1 MPIVPPIATVAAPVT
16 PLLMS
21 TVIDRLY
28 REWLTPSDLQPVQVS
43 LDVTVTDT
51 ATALTLDTD
60 MMAPDEVAIISPGTV
75 VEIGL
80 EQMLV
85 TSFAAGTAVVR
96 RGHAGTTAVA
106 HTSGELVVFAPRF
119 SRQSAFDAVAD
130 EVVSLH
136 PRLWGRSIET
146 FNQSGGAPEDVDYT
160 AIDVAAVSWLNQ
172 DYFQTGTGQ
181 IISGWPSSN
190 TGRALIVS
198 GVPSGYDAIVTL
210 KHEIPRPTAL
220 TDDLTGTGF
229 RLVGQWAAIVILG
242 AAARM
247 AGYIDT
253 TRLTVDWAANAEQ
266 TALAPAGTATALHRR
281 LSQMKEEHLR
291 SAERRQQAE
300 YPAVVSYNDP
310 FNPLT
315 RA

>member
-1 MPIVPPIATVAAPVT
+1 MPVAPAAVV

-43 LDVTVTDT
+43 LNVTVTDT
-51 ATALTLDTD
+51 DTTLTLDTT
-60 MMAPDEVAIISPGTV
+60 MMSPDEVAIISPGTV
-75 VEIGL
+75 LEVGL

-85 TSFAAGTAVVR
+85 TSFSAGQAVVR
-96 RGHAGTTAVA
+96 RGHAGTTATA
-106 HTSGELVVFAPRF
+106 HTSGVLVVFAPRF

-130 EVVSLH
+130 EIVALH
-136 PRLWGRSIET
+136 PRLWGRSIESFAQT
-146 FNQSGGAPEDVDYT
+146 NGAPSDVDYT
-160 AIDVAAVSWLNQ
+160 AIDVAAVSWADGN
-172 DYFQTGTGQ
+172 YFQTGTGQ
-181 IISGWPSSN
+181 VISGWPAST
-190 TGRALIVS
+190 TGRAVLVH

-229 RLVGQWAAIVILG
+229 RLIEQWVAIAILG

-266 TALAPAGTATALHRR
+266 AALAPAGTATALHRR
-281 LSQMKEEHLR
+281 LSQMKEGHLQA
-291 SAERRQQAE
+291 AERRQQAE
-300 YPAVVSYNDP
+300 YPPVVSYNDP
-310 FNPLT
+310 FNPMT